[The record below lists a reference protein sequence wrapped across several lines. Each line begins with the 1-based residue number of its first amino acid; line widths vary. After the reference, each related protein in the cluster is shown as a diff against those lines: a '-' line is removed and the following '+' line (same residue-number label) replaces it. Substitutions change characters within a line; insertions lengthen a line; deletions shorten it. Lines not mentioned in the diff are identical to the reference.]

1 MAEVVVGE
9 NESFESAMRR
19 FMKKVQLDGILREAR
34 QRQYYEKPSVKRKKK
49 EAAKRRKSQQADKKA
64 EARPTGAA
72 RGRGPARGG
81 SSGSGPGR

>member
-1 MAEVVVGE
+1 MAEVVVGD

-49 EAAKRRKSQQADKKA
+49 EAAKRRKSQQAEKKA
-64 EARPTGAA
+64 AEHPSWVA
-72 RGRGPARGG
+72 RGRGPARSG
-81 SSGSGPGR
+81 SGGSGPGR